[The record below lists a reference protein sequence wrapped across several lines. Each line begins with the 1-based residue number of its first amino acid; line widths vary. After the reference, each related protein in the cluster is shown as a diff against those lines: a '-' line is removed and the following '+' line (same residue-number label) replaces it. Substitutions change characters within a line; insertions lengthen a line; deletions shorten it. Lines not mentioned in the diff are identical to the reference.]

1 MHEQHHLL
9 KNEAATARM
18 AQAIANCVV
27 AGDVVFLE
35 GDLGAGKTTF
45 TRYFAR
51 ALGVTGRVK
60 SPTYALLESYDLPV
74 NAAGIH
80 HFHHFDLYR
89 LAEPREWFS
98 AGFDE
103 YLNNESVVFIEW
115 AEKAQGALPT
125 PTLVLR
131 LSHVDE
137 FVGSYELTD
146 TPRQLVLKA
155 SDDAA
160 VRFSIKELVL

>member
-1 MHEQHHLL
+1 MHEQHHFL

-18 AQAIANCVV
+18 AQAIANCVI

-60 SPTYALLESYDLPV
+60 SPTYALLESYELPS
-74 NAAGIH
+74 NTAKIQQ
-80 HFHHFDLYR
+80 FHHFDLYR

-98 AGFDE
+98 AGFNE
-103 YLNNESVVFIEW
+103 YLSAAGVVFIEW
-115 AEKAQGALPT
+115 AEKAAGALPA
-125 PTLVLR
+125 PTLVVQ

-137 FVGSYELTD
+137 FVSDDELND
-146 TPRQLVLKA
+146 SPRQLTLKV
-155 SDDAA
+155 SDEAA
-160 VRFSIKELVL
+160 GRFLDLHLD

>member
-18 AQAIANCVV
+18 AQAIANCVI

-51 ALGVTGRVK
+51 ALGVMGRVK
-60 SPTYALLESYDLPV
+60 SPTYALVESYELAS
-74 NAAGIH
+74 NAAKIQQ
-80 HFHHFDLYR
+80 FHHFDLYR

-103 YLNNESVVFIEW
+103 YLDAASVVFIEW
-115 AEKAQGALPT
+115 AEKASGALPT
-125 PTLVLR
+125 PTLVVQ

-137 FVGSYELTD
+137 FV
-146 TPRQLVLKA
+146 
-155 SDDAA
+155 SDDELNDSPRLLTLKVSDKAA
-160 VRFSIKELVL
+160 GRFLDLHLD